1 MLRVDGSPRRV
12 HKADREILAL
22 RDGRIVGLR
31 PVDAVDQ
38 ECLGD
43 FFSGLSDRSRFLRF
57 FNGAPNTD
65 AAAACAAS
73 VNETDN
79 VGLLALDGKRIVG
92 HAAYVRMNALEAEV
106 AVEVADDYQHLG
118 LATLLLTRLAKTAS
132 QRHVAWFVA
141 DVLSEN
147 LDMLA
152 VFHDGFDATQTFEA
166 HDAKIRF
173 PTSAW
178 RIAARRF
185 DANGGTYDH
194 RAAALARRAG
204 DQKRLE
210 RNKRRAE
217 HALADGRARV
227 CGTRS

>member
-1 MLRVDGSPRRV
+1 MLQIDGSPRRA
-12 HKADREILAL
+12 HEAEREIVAL
-22 RDGRIVGLR
+22 RDGRVVGLR
-31 PVDAVDQ
+31 AVEAVDQ
-38 ECLGD
+38 GRLGD
-43 FFSGLSDRSRFLRF
+43 FFSRLSDRSRFLRF

-65 AAAACAAS
+65 AVAAWAAS

-132 QRHVAWFVA
+132 QHHVAWFVA

-152 VFHDGFDATQTFEA
+152 VFHDGFDATQTFDA

-178 RIAARRF
+178 SIAARRF
-185 DANGGTYDH
+185 DAN
-194 RAAALARRAG
+194 ALAEDAS
-204 DQKRLE
+204 
-210 RNKRRAE
+210 
-217 HALADGRARV
+217 ARV
-227 CGTRS
+227 THQAA